1 MVIVISNRE
10 VREGATDDS
19 LFGEKSNVKGLDEIR
34 LAEAKF
40 NPTQNKWALTLLP
53 EPDKLTPDTLP
64 SRQLFKTVI
73 KGIKEQKFK
82 SDWVFFIHGFNQS
95 FRKTIDTSYQISQ
108 KYGVEVI
115 VFSWTSNP
123 GGFVNAEYQRAL
135 QAAKASSNAIDR
147 ALETIGRYLRERSR
161 AEIEACDIR
170 FNLLAHSL
178 GNYVIEQFVRNPIFS
193 GETRIFDNII
203 FHQADVDNR
212 RHRFWLDRVEHGRR
226 LYVTINE
233 NDSVLKASDLINPAR
248 LGNTSENLMSNRAIY
263 VDFTNG
269 DGVGREHNFF
279 LGDHGNEVIKQFFQY
294 VLTGRR
300 GELVEGLK
308 TEAQSNVFYVVAD
321 LENETN

>member
-1 MVIVISNRE
+1 MVIVISNRA
-10 VREGATDDS
+10 VREGKTDDS
-19 LFGEKSNVKGLDEIR
+19 LFGEKSNAKGLDEIR
-34 LAEAKF
+34 LATADYDAGNDRWSLE
-40 NPTQNKWALTLLP
+40 LLA
-53 EPDKLTPDTLP
+53 EPDGLTPANLP
-64 SRQLFKTVI
+64 SRKLFKQII
-73 KGIKEQKFK
+73 KGVKAKQYK

-95 FRKTIDTSYQISQ
+95 FRKTIDAGYRISQ

-135 QAAKASSNAIDR
+135 QAAKASSNAVDR
-147 ALETIGRYLRERSR
+147 ALETLGKYLRERSR
-161 AEIEACDIR
+161 AEIETCEIR

-178 GNYVIEQFVRNPIFS
+178 GNYVVEQFVRNPIFS
-193 GETRIFDNII
+193 GETRIFDNVI

-248 LGNTSENLMSNRAIY
+248 LGNTSENLTSTRAIY
-263 VDFTNG
+263 MDFTNG
-269 DGVGREHNFF
+269 EGVQREHDFF
-279 LGDHGNEVIKQFFQY
+279 LGNHGNKMIERFFQQ

-300 GELVEGLK
+300 GELVTGFK
-308 TEAQSNVFYVVAD
+308 QKGQSQIFY
-321 LENETN
+321 L